1 MTYISICIPTYNGDK
16 YLKECIDSIL
26 AQTYI
31 NFEIIIIDD
40 RSTDETIKI
49 ISEYLKK
56 DKRIVFHQNNTN
68 MGLVGNWN
76 KCIELAKGDW
86 IKLVFQDDYLEPYC
100 LQTFIDNI
108 DNDTILLV
116 SKRSFILDNNASAL
130 DKKYYLS
137 QVKTLDNTG
146 AVMKGSLL
154 FSPKTISKLAVN
166 NIALNFIAEP
176 SLTLF
181 KKRLIEE
188 IGCFNSD
195 FTQICDLEFFLRVA
209 SNFGLKYIPQQL
221 CHFRIHKSSTTST
234 NINNKKYILSYIEP
248 ILLVWQLL
256 HNNRYEKFRSFLN
269 ATEFFKLENFMKV
282 RAYEAK
288 INSFNNSKAF
298 EKTVLKFPE
307 IEAYSKG
314 SLSTKIKYLLILIRR
329 KIRKLIS

>member
-49 ISEYLKK
+49 ISQYLEK
-56 DKRIVFHQNNTN
+56 DKRIIFHQNNTN

-76 KCIELAKGDW
+76 KCIELAKGEW

-100 LQTFIDNI
+100 LQNFIDNI
-108 DNDTILLV
+108 EGDTMLLV
-116 SKRSFILDNNASAL
+116 SKRSFILDNNASKL

-137 QVKTLDNTG
+137 QVRTLDNIG
-146 AVMKGSLL
+146 LVLDKSLL
-154 FSPKTISKLAVN
+154 ISSKNISKLAVN

-181 KKRLIEE
+181 KKQVIDK
-188 IGCFNSD
+188 IGYFNPD

-221 CHFRIHKSSTTST
+221 CHFRIHQSSTTSI
-234 NINNKKYILSYIEP
+234 NINTKKYILSYIEP

-256 HNNRYEKFRSFLN
+256 HGNQYKKFRDFLN
-269 ATEFFKLENFMKV
+269 GSDFFKLKNFIKV

-288 INSFNNSKAF
+288 INSFKNKSF
-298 EKTVLKFPE
+298 EEAILKFPE
-307 IEAYSKG
+307 IKIYSK
-314 SLSTKIKYLLILIRR
+314 SSISTIIKYLLILIRR
-329 KIRKLIS
+329 KTRKLIS